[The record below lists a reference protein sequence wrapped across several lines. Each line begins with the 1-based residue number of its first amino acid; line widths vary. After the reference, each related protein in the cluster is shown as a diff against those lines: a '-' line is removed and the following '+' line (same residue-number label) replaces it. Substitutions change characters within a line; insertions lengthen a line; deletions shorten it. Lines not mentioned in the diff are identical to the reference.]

1 MVCKSFSDIRG
12 VRLNPFSIAWL
23 FPHANLPAD
32 PSNRLRRF
40 QIHNHFSKMMGFVK
54 SEAIFYYDKQLFL
67 KEHLMK
73 FDVVV
78 IFNVTDFDRDLC
90 KFLKAENKIIIFD
103 HCENIFALG
112 AEDDIMV
119 DVSAISCCSHYLA
132 KNTEHYLSTKFNL
145 NKPIFVIRDPIEDS
159 VLNIDLKIK
168 QHNIALVMGMGANV
182 QYVLPELETAC
193 KTAGYE
199 MLILTEIGF
208 NFPGHRVEYWTPY
221 TWIDHAQESSVALC
235 CHDVSKF
242 PAKGNVKV
250 TSPMSIGIPVIAV
263 PMESYKEAIIDGYN
277 GFIVENQRSTGD
289 HQSWVDCL
297 NILKDP
303 DLRSLIGLRARQTAL
318 SKYSTDNIALDYLSM
333 IAYTQTLKV
342 VEGGKASG

>member
-1 MVCKSFSDIRG
+1 MDNIK
-12 VRLNPFSIAWL
+12 LKPFSIAWL
-23 FPHANLPAD
+23 FPHANLPLD

-40 QIHNHFSKMMGFVK
+40 QIHNHFSKMTDFIK
-54 SEAIFYYDKQLFL
+54 SEAIFYYDKQPFL
-67 KEHLMK
+67 KDHLMK

-90 KFLKAENKIIIFD
+90 NFLKNENKIIIFD

-112 AEDDIMV
+112 AEDEIMR
-119 DVSAISCCSHYLA
+119 DVSSITCCSTYLA
-132 KNTEHYLSTKFNL
+132 KNTAHYLSTKFNL

-159 VLNIDLKIK
+159 VLDTAIKINN
-168 QHNIALVMGMGANV
+168 QHNTALVMGMGANV
-182 QYVLPELETAC
+182 QYVLSELEMAC

-221 TWIDHAQESSVALC
+221 TWMSHAAESSVALC

-242 PAKGNVKV
+242 PAKGNVKA
-250 TSPMSIGIPVIAV
+250 TNPMSIGLPVIAV
-263 PMESYKEAIIDGYN
+263 SMESYKEAVVDGYN
-277 GFIVENQRSTGD
+277 GFVVESHRSTGD
-289 HQSWVDCL
+289 HQSWVDYL

-303 DLRSLIGLRARQTAL
+303 GLRSLMGLRARQTAL
-318 SKYSTDNIALDYLSM
+318 SKYSTNNIALDYLSM
-333 IAYTQTLKV
+333 IACIQTSKN